1 MLEHLI
7 LLLGALEYI
16 AEVAEAHLRRL
27 LPLVLEMLQLH
38 VVLHVVRVLEHLL
51 ALGTLLLPLGC
62 ASIPEYV
69 DLIPDCSHALPTEGA
84 LSFIH
89 DYLILGK
96 DRMHLLVQPVQHVQR
111 MRQRAVVVADRLV
124 II

>member
-7 LLLGALEYI
+7 LFLGALEYV
-16 AEVAEAHLRRL
+16 AEVAEAHLGRL

-69 DLIPDCSHALPTEGA
+69 DLIPDRPHALPTEGA

-111 MRQRAVVVADRLV
+111 M
-124 II
+124 

>member
-7 LLLGALEYI
+7 LFLGALEYV
-16 AEVAEAHLRRL
+16 AEVAEAHLGCL
-27 LPLVLEMLQLH
+27 LPLVLEMLHLH

-51 ALGTLLLPLGC
+51 ALGALLLALGC

-69 DLIPDCSHALPTEGA
+69 DLIPDRPHALPTEGA
-84 LSFIH
+84 LPFIH

-96 DRMHLLVQPVQHVQR
+96 DWMHLLVEPVQHMQR
-111 MRQRAVVVADRLV
+111 M
-124 II
+124 